1 MKKTPLSSQPGI
13 TSPSCQKTS
22 RQNVVKTKTTGSA
35 GGSFSGFKDMTSSS
49 RSVSGLSQST
59 LQMPHSLVGIKD
71 RQLKKCHQELEQL
84 RKENSE
90 LQAELLFIK
99 SLYKQLIE
107 ETSAEKFDERRVTL
121 LKSQVIQLE
130 RQILLQSSALQAR
143 RDVFLEVENK
153 LLNLKE
159 ALRGLYESESSS
171 SYLTVSREVV
181 QNLEY
186 KVEVLRLDL
195 YKSKE
200 KADCKDLGLPVI
212 FMEDFLRQSKHADD
226 QPVTLLDCCSGRVQ
240 HLNLKHVSRLES
252 KLCKL
257 YKNMVCLKETLQNQA
272 TSKASAVLTS
282 SHIAQ
287 PIKERVLSHVMVV
300 SDMLQD
306 CSQDLLYLSLLYPA
320 APWPPLKKVVQEDL
334 TEENIMSHMPDMS
347 RKKMQEVRSVVQ
359 VVMKSISYLKH
370 MLSLQ
375 IKILKEELSF
385 HQQVYECQVDYV
397 ESLLSA
403 VSQGYNEFESN
414 LIELLCNPLGV
425 ILNAYQELKDT
436 ASEESLKMFLSAFKD
451 NVTKLSDAMG
461 ALQSHSQQDDGG
473 VMALSEFHSH
483 FMDSL
488 QKITRTCVAKRDTI
502 MKQLLEAKD
511 GGLNHTADST
521 ACNET
526 QNSFKKGEAFS

>member
-13 TSPSCQKTS
+13 TTPSCQKTS
-22 RQNVVKTKTTGSA
+22 RQNVV
-35 GGSFSGFKDMTSSS
+35 KDMTSSS

-59 LQMPHSLVGIKD
+59 LQMPHSLVSIKD

-107 ETSAEKFDERRVTL
+107 ETSAEKFDERRVTF
-121 LKSQVIQLE
+121 LKS
-130 RQILLQSSALQAR
+130 QILLQSSALQAR

-181 QNLEY
+181 QDLEY

-212 FMEDFLRQSKHADD
+212 FMEDFLRQPKHADD
-226 QPVTLLDCCSGRVQ
+226 QPVTLLDCCSGGVQ

-257 YKNMVCLKETLQNQA
+257 YKNMICLKETLQNQS

-287 PIKERVLSHVMVV
+287 PIKERLLSHVMVV

-403 VSQGYNEFESN
+403 VRQVN
-414 LIELLCNPLGV
+414 LQNKKI
-425 ILNAYQELKDT
+425 K
-436 ASEESLKMFLSAFKD
+436 SSLFY
-451 NVTKLSDAMG
+451 TK
-461 ALQSHSQQDDGG
+461 
-473 VMALSEFHSH
+473 
-483 FMDSL
+483 
-488 QKITRTCVAKRDTI
+488 
-502 MKQLLEAKD
+502 
-511 GGLNHTADST
+511 
-521 ACNET
+521 
-526 QNSFKKGEAFS
+526 